1 MNTLLGH
8 EIDPLT
14 RGLVYLC
21 EYRYPKLVV
30 VSELQFVDP
39 YIALEAYAN
48 IPNPASQLARGN
60 THENF
65 LAELRKLHEHINN
78 PEWCEALNNYL

>member
-1 MNTLLGH
+1 METAGSTPVWPLNINLNLREMNTLLGN

-48 IPNPASQLARGN
+48 IPNPASQLARG
-60 THENF
+60 
-65 LAELRKLHEHINN
+65 KY
-78 PEWCEALNNYL
+78 P